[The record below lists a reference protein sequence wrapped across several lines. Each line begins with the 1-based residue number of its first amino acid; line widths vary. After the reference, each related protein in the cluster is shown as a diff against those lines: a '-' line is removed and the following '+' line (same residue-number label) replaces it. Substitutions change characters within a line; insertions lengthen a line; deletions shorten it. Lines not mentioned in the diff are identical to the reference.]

1 MSTDAHQFSL
11 NHEHIMRESS
21 SKLFPWSI
29 LINQVFVAPGP
40 VKTQKIPPD
49 KKFFRGSIISPATR
63 KWRRRETHNTF
74 NEGTC
79 EEDLEG
85 GTPISSTRY
94 KCSGTSNGGEVL
106 SYVNSMNTAYERNP
120 LPLKLAEHKVPETS
134 KWEPL
139 NPLGY
144 KFVSGDYDYL
154 KG

>member
-106 SYVNSMNTAYERNP
+106 SYVNSMNGIP
-120 LPLKLAEHKVPETS
+120 CP
-134 KWEPL
+134 
-139 NPLGY
+139 
-144 KFVSGDYDYL
+144 
-154 KG
+154 